1 MRILFAGTG
10 DIGIP
15 TLRFLAQKH
24 DLIGVLTQPDRPAGR
39 HRELKAPA
47 IKEELLRL
55 SPVLPLLQPE
65 SPRTPEVAEWV
76 RQLAPEVMVTMAYGR
91 ILPRALLE
99 APSIACLNIH
109 ASLLPRHRGAAPLQA
124 AIASGDRESGITIMY
139 MAEGLDTGDILLEK
153 AIPLRRRETGGSL
166 SDRLAELA
174 PIALGESL
182 ELLAREQEGNGKAPR
197 IGQNHSLATITGK
210 ITREDCL
217 LDWTR
222 PAAELERKIRALQPR
237 PAAVATLPLASDESI
252 LLKVHSAILVRRA
265 EGTPGVILRS
275 DVRGLLVACGE
286 GALLLGMIQPEGRG
300 RMHSSAF
307 ARGTALAIAG

>member
-15 TLRFLAQKH
+15 TLRFLAQRH

-47 IKEELLRL
+47 IKEELLRIA
-55 SPVLPLLQPE
+55 PGVPLLQPE
-65 SPRTPEVAEWV
+65 SPRTPEVTEWV
-76 RQLAPEVMVTMAYGR
+76 QRLAPEVMVTMAYGR
-91 ILPRALLE
+91 ILPRVLLD
-99 APSIACLNIH
+99 APSMACLNVH

-166 SDRLAELA
+166 SDRLAGLA
-174 PIALGESL
+174 PIALDESL
-182 ELLAREQEGNGKAPR
+182 DLLARGKAPR
-197 IGQNHSLATITGK
+197 MEQNHALATITGK
-210 ITREDCL
+210 ITREDCV

-222 PAAELERKIRALQPR
+222 PAVELERKIRALQPR
-237 PAAVATLPLASDESI
+237 PAAVATLPLASGDGV
-252 LLKVHSAILVRRA
+252 LLKIHSAILVRRA
-265 EGTPGVILRS
+265 HGIPRPPGAILRS
-275 DVRGLLVACGE
+275 DARGVLVACGE

-307 ARGTALAIAG
+307 ARGTALAVAR